1 MCFIIYFKK
10 ERNDFL
16 NKNNKENDLNP
27 DMLENVSGGD
37 LIRIRDNN
45 EFEKAA
51 LEKLGYRVL
60 KLSTGEY
67 YYEKRCK

>member
-1 MCFIIYFKK
+1 MI
-10 ERNDFL
+10 FL
-16 NKNNKENDLNP
+16 NKNDKENGLNP

-51 LEKLGYRVL
+51 FEKLGFNVL

-67 YYEKRCK
+67 YYEKRGK

>member
-1 MCFIIYFKK
+1 
-10 ERNDFL
+10 
-16 NKNNKENDLNP
+16 
-27 DMLENVSGGD
+27 MLENVSGGD

-51 LEKLGYRVL
+51 FEKLGFKVL

-67 YYEKRCK
+67 YYEKRGK

>member
-1 MCFIIYFKK
+1 MD
-10 ERNDFL
+10 ERSGFL
-16 NKNNKENDLNP
+16 NKNDKENDLNP
-27 DMLENVSGGD
+27 DMLENVSGGK
-37 LIRIRDNN
+37 LVRIRDNN

-51 LEKLGYRVL
+51 LKRLGYRVL

>member
-1 MCFIIYFKK
+1 M
-10 ERNDFL
+10 
-16 NKNNKENDLNP
+16 NKNDKENDLNP
-27 DMLENVSGGD
+27 DMLENVSGGK
-37 LIRIRDNN
+37 LVRIRDNN

-51 LEKLGYRVL
+51 LKRLGYRVL

>member
-1 MCFIIYFKK
+1 
-10 ERNDFL
+10 
-16 NKNNKENDLNP
+16 
-27 DMLENVSGGD
+27 MLENVSGGD

>member
-1 MCFIIYFKK
+1 MD
-10 ERNDFL
+10 ERSDFL
-16 NKNNKENDLNP
+16 NNNDKGNDLNP
-27 DMLENVSGGD
+27 DMLENVSGGK
-37 LIRIRDNN
+37 LVRIADNN

-51 LEKLGYRVL
+51 LEKLGFKVL